1 MKKILALL
9 MAVVMVLS
17 FAACGTDKDDEKD
30 GASSSVP
37 EISDTVPADDAAANN
52 DLADGAGNASA
63 DDAGADTKLPVDAPE
78 GADSL
83 PADSAAPQ
91 PKN

>member
-1 MKKILALL
+1 

-30 GASSSVP
+30 GEPSSSVP
-37 EISDTVPADDAAANN
+37 EISDTVPADDAAANS
-52 DLADGAGNASA
+52 DLADGAGNAPA
-63 DDAGADTKLPVDAPE
+63 DNSGADTKLPVEAPE

-83 PADSAAPQ
+83 PADNADTAAPQ